1 MLQFGI
7 KIKKK
12 VKVIRDTNIYS
23 GETYSSESYERFI
36 DRVHGKKGTNF
47 DDWRQKKES
56 WSKVHELSITKMLCY
71 SILFSSRFMFFFMRL
86 FRYVLKFFF
95 FFLMKKKLHSFISFN
110 CNHAVSWDD
119 FNAYFKLYY
128 VLHQIILPVMNK
140 YVIVYHWYPFQMS
153 LIRSKLLQVSFIF
166 LLLS

>member
-36 DRVHGKKGTNF
+36 DRVHDKKGTNF

-110 CNHAVSWDD
+110 CNHAVPWDD

-128 VLHQIILPVMNK
+128 VLHQIILYRLWINTLLYIIDIHSRCHL
-140 YVIVYHWYPFQMS
+140 YVQNFCKC
-153 LIRSKLLQVSFIF
+153 RSFF
-166 LLLS
+166 FF